1 MTHQDMF
8 KATDIEN
15 FANHLGLDGLDADL
29 FYESYYSINED
40 EDWMDDIDNDVYNY
54 RRWKTL

>member
-29 FYESYYSINED
+29 FYESYYHHNSD
-40 EDWMDDIDNDVYNY
+40 EEGEYDIESVFSPCYDSYQ
-54 RRWKTL
+54 